1 MCAQEIQGLL
11 SSTTAQKSRLP
22 LFDLT
27 TLPSHTHIHRNH
39 SCANVPM
46 KSSLTAICLTLVLSL
61 GTISAARS
69 ADFDKGFAAYESGD
83 YATALREWT
92 PLAKQGN
99 ARAQHKLGVI
109 YDNGQGVPRDYKT
122 AEKWYTVAAEQ
133 RNAPA
138 QYNLGVM
145 YANGRG
151 VPQDYKTAVKWYR
164 LAAEQGRTSAQAS
177 LGVRYAFGQGVL
189 KDYVYAHM
197 WGSLAASNGN
207 KKGGKLRDFV
217 EKKMTPTDISA
228 AQKLARECVRKKY
241 KDC

>member
-1 MCAQEIQGLL
+1 MKNYLQSTFLCCWLVSGTVLADVFEAGIAALHRGHYETALREWRPLAEQGN
-11 SSTTAQKSRLP
+11 AVVQ
-22 LFDLT
+22 F
-27 TLPSHTHIHRNH
+27 N
-39 SCANVPM
+39 
-46 KSSLTAICLTLVLSL
+46 L
-61 GTISAARS
+61 GVMY
-69 ADFDKGFAAYESGD
+69 DKGRGVTQDNKTAVKWYRLAAEQDYSPAQVNLNKLQKKIAERKFQKGLD
-83 YATALREWT
+83 AYKKKNYATALREWK
-92 PLAKQGN
+92 P
-99 ARAQHKLGVI
+99 I
-109 YDNGQGVPRDYKT
+109 
-122 AEKWYTVAAEQ
+122 AEQ
-133 RNAPA
+133 GFAPA
-138 QYNLGVM
+138 QYNLGIM